1 MHTTTLTR
9 TLAASALTVA
19 LLAGCTNDG
28 DGGGDQT
35 SAPPHEPTSTS
46 SEASPTGSSDGE
58 SLAFPSS
65 SIPHKSLDQ
74 GEEGGVP
81 SHDVARY
88 AYQESDR
95 IIRAY
100 VEEYP
105 EKVTEPGVPDEVR
118 QYVTDEFARSYSA
131 EDEAAW
137 VEGSHL
143 SVEMDLV
150 GDIKPV
156 SWRSKE
162 ADAATMDACIKSD
175 IREYDAEGAE
185 NTSWTEKGGGD
196 PAAQRITRFEMRSG
210 DNGETWLIQGL
221 TRLET
226 EC

>member
-9 TLAASALTVA
+9 TLAASALTVG

-65 SIPHKSLDQ
+65 SVPHKSLDQ

-100 VEEYP
+100 VSEMP
-105 EKVTEPGVPDEVR
+105 EKITEPVPDEVR
-118 QYVTDEFARSYSA
+118 QYVTDEFARNQA
-131 EDEAAW
+131 AAGDDEFFESGLYW
-137 VEGSHL
+137 TQDGS
-143 SVEMDLV
+143 V
-150 GDIKPV
+150 GEITPV

-162 ADAATMDACIKSD
+162 ADAATMDACITTTRRIWGPNEAGKSTPRGSEETKTRL
-175 IREYDAEGAE
+175 IRY
-185 NTSWTEKGGGD
+185 
-196 PAAQRITRFEMRSG
+196 EMRSG
-210 DNGETWLIQGL
+210 DNGETWLIQDIQPRGKK
-221 TRLET
+221 
-226 EC
+226 C